1 VDPGKTHAKDPDA
14 LIFATLR
21 ANELKNKIQ
30 SLSSIWKLNIFMA
43 TSYWLWVAGYQDI
56 KIQRQLSDNTG
67 VSTRFISIIQRFWR
81 AELATLTGYLLII
94 LKQQTAPPFA
104 IHST

>member
-1 VDPGKTHAKDPDA
+1 MDPGKNPCQDPDA
-14 LIFATLR
+14 LISATLR
-21 ANELKNKIQ
+21 ANELKNNIQ

-43 TSYWLWVAGYQDI
+43 ASYWPWVAGYQDI
-56 KIQRQLSDNTG
+56 KIQRQLSDNTCA
-67 VSTRFISIIQRFWR
+67 RFISIIQRFWR
-81 AELATLTGYLLII
+81 AELTILTGYLLII